1 MEQVFLKLV
10 HMSLAAGW
18 LVLAV
23 LVLRLLLR
31 RAPRWILCLLWALV
45 ALRLVCPLSI
55 ESRVSLVP
63 RTATIAEAV
72 FPQEP
77 SVGTV
82 SAEPADPAPAAE
94 QPDTSL
100 TAVLGRA
107 WFAGM
112 VFMLGWALWSDLRLR
127 RRVRASIPQGENVLL
142 CDGIDTPFVLGIFRP
157 RICLPSDLDPA
168 QAVYVLAHENAHI
181 ARRDYWWKPLGWV
194 LLSVYWF
201 HPLLWLGYV
210 LLCRDLELACD
221 ERVAGGLDREG
232 LAAYSEALLQCSSPR
247 RVSLACPVTFSEV
260 SVKQRVKSILHYKKP
275 GLRLVAVSL
284 IVVFAAG
291 LLFLTDRPVSAAQIP
306 EEIPAKAEPAPLS
319 DDEDRQ
325 EMLTQK
331 ADLIEAA
338 RTAPPPTP
346 APTAA
351 PTSKAQTKTRTNTN
365 TSTASNKSTSS
376 NTSSASFPSEEE
388 VTQQILE
395 NSGMP
400 PMYLSP
406 GNGSYPGQAGVMTN
420 PSSGALDAAE
430 MAAEPAN
437 TNTNSGSQSALTDGT
452 MHDPIPLVPGA
463 NSGGNPGPS
472 NSNSGVTWND
482 NGLPVIQLYP

>member
-63 RTATIAEAV
+63 RTETITEAV

-77 SVGTV
+77 SAGTV

-181 ARRDYWWKPLGWV
+181 VRRDHWWKPLGWV

-201 HPLLWLGYV
+201 HPLLWVGYV

-221 ERVAGGLDREG
+221 ERVARGLDREG
-232 LAAYSEALLQCSSPR
+232 LAAYSEALLQCSSAR

-260 SVKQRVKSILHYKKP
+260 SVKQRVKSILRYKKP
-275 GLRLVAVSL
+275 GFRLVAVSL
-284 IVVFAAG
+284 IVVFIFG
-291 LLFLTDRPVSAAQIP
+291 VLFLTDRPANAAQIP
-306 EEIPAKAEPAPLS
+306 AEPEVISGEPAPLS
-319 DDEDRQ
+319 DDDERR
-325 EMLTQK
+325 EMMEQK
-331 ADLIEAA
+331 ADLVTAA
-338 RTAPPPTP
+338 RTAPTPTP
-346 APTAA
+346 EPSAA
-351 PTSKAQTKTRTNTN
+351 PAAQTKTQTNTQN
-365 TSTASNKSTSS
+365 SGSSTSQ
-376 NTSSASFPSEEE
+376 TSS
-388 VTQQILE
+388 Q
-395 NSGMP
+395 NSGSSSSQTNTQSGSGETEIQFELPDQSMP
-400 PMYLSP
+400 AMYVSP
-406 GNGSYPGQAGVMTN
+406 GSGSYPGQAGVMTN
-420 PSSGALDAAE
+420 PSSGITNPMNNASGSVVADSLPDYISLDP
-430 MAAEPAN
+430 MN
-437 TNTNSGSQSALTDGT
+437 TNTNPGPQSALLDGT
-452 MHDPIPLVPGA
+452 APNPTALSPGIVP
-463 NSGGNPGPS
+463 
-472 NSNSGVTWND
+472 
-482 NGLPVIQLYP
+482 

>member
-1 MEQVFLKLV
+1 MEQVFLKLL

-63 RTATIAEAV
+63 RTETIAEAA
-72 FPQEP
+72 FSQEP
-77 SVGTV
+77 SAGMV

-112 VFMLGWALWSDLRLR
+112 VFMLGWALWGDLRLR
-127 RRVRASIPQGENVLL
+127 RRVRVSIPRGENAYL

-181 ARRDYWWKPLGWV
+181 VRRDHWWKPLGWV

-221 ERVAGGLDREG
+221 ERVARGLDRAG
-232 LAAYSEALLQCSSPR
+232 LAAYSEALLQCSSAR

-260 SVKQRVKSILHYKKP
+260 SVKQRVKSILRYKKP
-275 GLRLVAVSL
+275 GFRLVAVSL
-284 IVVFAAG
+284 IVVFIFG
-291 LLFLTDRPVSAAQIP
+291 VLFLTDRPATAVQLPEEP
-306 EEIPAKAEPAPLS
+306 EEISGETMPVPLFDA
-319 DDEDRQ
+319 DDLREQ
-325 EMLTQK
+325 IAQK

-338 RTAPPPTP
+338 RTAPTPTP
-346 APTAA
+346 VPTAT
-351 PTSKAQTKTRTNTN
+351 PTPKAQTRSK
-365 TSTASNKSTSS
+365 SASSGSTSQQS
-376 NTSSASFPSEEE
+376 SSQSTLPTNEEPEETHNLYLLDTPTPTPTS
-388 VTQQILE
+388 V
-395 NSGMP
+395 
-400 PMYLSP
+400 
-406 GNGSYPGQAGVMTN
+406 
-420 PSSGALDAAE
+420 SSGNESVYVWSSTVIHPGSGVSDSTNNAGGWSGADALPDYISLDP
-430 MAAEPAN
+430 MN
-437 TNTNSGSQSALTDGT
+437 TNTNPGPQSALPDGT
-452 MHDPIPLVPGA
+452 VHIPTAPVP
-463 NSGGNPGPS
+463 
-472 NSNSGVTWND
+472 
-482 NGLPVIQLYP
+482 